1 MKTAITDESHLMDME
16 INNLCKIYQSGK
28 MGCFQALEGLSL
40 KVASGEFVSIVG
52 PSGCG
57 KTTLIEIVAGLQEK
71 TTGTILIQGN
81 PIEKTS
87 CNCAIVF
94 QQYGLF
100 PWMNVR
106 KNVEYGPRIHGKK
119 SGDVRNI
126 AGKYIEMV
134 GLEGFEKHY
143 PHELSGGMQQRV
155 ALARAMAN
163 SPDILLLDEPFA
175 ALDAQTR
182 ETCQQEL
189 LNLWRQTGV
198 TILFITHD
206 IGEAVFLSDRVM
218 VMTANPGAVKAGI
231 HVELTRPRNT
241 SVRMESHFHMIEAN
255 IRGMLNNGAGV

>member
-1 MKTAITDESHLMDME
+1 MEME
-16 INNLCKIYQSGK
+16 INNLHKTYQSGK
-28 MGCFQALEGLSL
+28 RGRFQALEGLSL
-40 KVASGEFVSIVG
+40 KIASGEFVSMVG

-57 KTTLIEIVAGLQEK
+57 KTTLIEIIAGLEEK
-71 TTGTILIQGN
+71 TSGSILIQGK
-81 PIEKTS
+81 PMEETT
-87 CNCAIVF
+87 CNRAIVF

-106 KNVEYGPRIHGKK
+106 RNVEYGPRIHGK
-119 SGDVRNI
+119 GRERVREI
-126 AGKYIEMV
+126 AGKFIQMV
-134 GLEGFEKHY
+134 GLDGFEKHY

-218 VMTANPGAVKAGI
+218 VMTANPGAVKAAVP
-231 HVELTRPRNT
+231 VELARPRNT
-241 SVRMESHFHMIEAN
+241 SIRTEQRFHMIESN
-255 IRGMLNNGAGV
+255 IRNMLNNGTGM